1 MKKYEKI
8 LKQLSN
14 LLIFLLYYI
23 FIIGFLLFNPYSNV
37 IISYSNMLGVIFLL
51 SSVVLIFLPTILKR
65 KMHMDKLTVIIYSFL
80 AIIIFLTLT
89 LIIGSFTKKY
99 FETFSYEKWN
109 NSNYCSMR
117 YMMVESLENQHSF
130 IGMNREDIYNTLGRI
145 DKKSCAADYE
155 EDNKIC
161 YMTYEIEKISRDYY
175 CIYLDENDIVIS
187 TKYQKGS

>member
-1 MKKYEKI
+1 
-8 LKQLSN
+8 
-14 LLIFLLYYI
+14 
-23 FIIGFLLFNPYSNV
+23 
-37 IISYSNMLGVIFLL
+37 
-51 SSVVLIFLPTILKR
+51 
-65 KMHMDKLTVIIYSFL
+65 MDKLTVIIYSFL

-117 YMMVESLENQHSF
+117 YMMVESLKNQHSF

-145 DKKSCAADYE
+145 DKESCAADYE

-187 TKYQKGS
+187 TKYEKGS